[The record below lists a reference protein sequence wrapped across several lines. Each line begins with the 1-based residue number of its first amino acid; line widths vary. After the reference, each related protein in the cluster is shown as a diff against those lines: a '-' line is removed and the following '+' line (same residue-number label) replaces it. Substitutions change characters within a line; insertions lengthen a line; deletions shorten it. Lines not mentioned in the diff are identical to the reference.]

1 MTVNDVI
8 QLLAERGTD
17 LNIERYKRY
26 GIIPQNPLGVDAT
39 GLREVAKIIKKKHNF
54 ALELWDSGIH
64 EVRILATMVAD
75 PKLLT
80 KETANHWVKD
90 FYSWDLCD
98 SACMKLFAYSDLGHE
113 LVIEWSNNNEEY
125 IKRAAF
131 ALIASLAI
139 HDKKSPSNVFSNYFP
154 VMLKNCT
161 DKRNMVKKAVNWA
174 LRQTGKRN
182 PELRA
187 EALSVCNEMLALNN
201 STANWIAKDAI
212 RELNDFNVIERVN
225 KKK

>member
-1 MTVNDVI
+1 MKVNDVI
-8 QLLAERGTD
+8 QLLAERGNYS
-17 LNIERYKRY
+17 NIERYKRY
-26 GIIPQNPLGVDAT
+26 GITPQNPLGVDAT
-39 GLREVAKIIKKKHNF
+39 GLREVAKIIKRNHNL
-54 ALELWDSGIH
+54 ALELWLSEIH
-64 EVRILATMVAD
+64 EARILATMVAD
-75 PKLLT
+75 PKLLN
-80 KETANHWVKD
+80 KETANYWVKD

-113 LVIEWSNNNEEY
+113 LVIEWSSNTEEY

-139 HDKKSPSNVFSNYFP
+139 HDKKSPSHLFSNYFP
-154 VMLKNCT
+154 VMLENCT
-161 DKRNMVKKAVNWA
+161 DRRNMVKKAVNWA

-182 PELRA
+182 PELRR
-187 EALSVCNEMLALNN
+187 EALRVCEEMLSLQN

-212 RELNDFNVIERVN
+212 RELNDPKIIERVN